1 MKCLILG
8 RENTQIMKLDLVNSF
23 ISWRMKKRFHQIEL
37 FMKYP
42 SEVQNELLFN
52 LLDTA
57 KTTEWGERFGFKD
70 IGSLEDF
77 KNNVPLCNYESIHSE
92 VERMRKGEQNITW
105 PTEIKWFA
113 KSSGTTSNKSKF
125 IPVSQEALEDCHFKG
140 GKDLL
145 SIYCNNNPETSIFSG
160 MSLRLGGS
168 TFMNNKDNNSFYG
181 DLSAIII
188 ENLPFWVE
196 MRSTPN
202 NKISLMDEW
211 EAKIEA
217 IVNTSIKEDVSS
229 LAGVPSWMLVVANKV
244 LAKTG
249 KSNLHEVWPNL
260 EVYMHGG
267 VNFSPYRKQYE
278 ALLPNANFN
287 YLETYNASEGFFGIQ
302 DLSDSEELLLMLDFG
317 IFYEFIPMN
326 AYDDRNSKTISLS
339 EVELDTNYAV
349 VISTNAGLWRYII
362 GDTIKFS
369 SIEPYRFKVSGR
381 TKHFINAFGEELII
395 ENAER
400 ALKKACIKTNAEIL
414 EYSAAPIYMNNNG
427 SGAHQWLIEFSKEPN
442 DLDFFAHSLDQALK
456 ELNSDYEA
464 KRHKNLT
471 LKDPIIIAAK
481 RGLFYKWLKE
491 KGKLGGQHKVPRL
504 ANNRIFMDEL
514 LDINSLQAVG

>member
-1 MKCLILG
+1 
-8 RENTQIMKLDLVNSF
+8 MKLDLVNSF

-52 LLDTA
+52 LLDIA
-57 KTTEWGERFGFKD
+57 KNTEWGKKYGFSSIK
-70 IGSLEDF
+70 SYEDF
-77 KNNVPLCNYESIHSE
+77 KNNIPLSSYPSIQKD
-92 VERMRKGEQNITW
+92 VDRMREGEQNIIW

-113 KSSGTTSNKSKF
+113 KSSGTTSSKSKF
-125 IPVSQEALEDCHFKG
+125 IPVSQEAIEDCHFKG

-217 IVNTSIKEDVSS
+217 IANTSIKEDVSS
-229 LAGVPSWMLVVANKV
+229 LAGVPSWMLVVAKKV
-244 LAKTG
+244 LSKTG

-267 VNFSPYRKQYE
+267 VNFSPYRKQFE
-278 ALLPNANFN
+278 ELLPKPNFN
-287 YLETYNASEGFFGIQ
+287 FLETYNASEGFFGIQ
-302 DLSDSEELLLMLDFG
+302 DLNNSEELLLMLDYG
-317 IFYEFIPMN
+317 IFYEFIPMDK
-326 AYDDRNSKTISLS
+326 YDAENSQTIGLS
-339 EVELDTNYAV
+339 EVELDRNYAV

-369 SIEPYRFKVSGR
+369 SLNPYRITVSGR
-381 TKHFINAFGEELII
+381 TKHFINAFGEEVII

-400 ALKKACIKTNAEIL
+400 ALKTACTKAKAEVL
-414 EYSAAPIYMNNNG
+414 EYTAAPIYMNDKE
-427 SGAHQWLIEFSKEPN
+427 SGAHQWLIEFSKEPA
-442 DLDFFAHSLDQALK
+442 DLDFFAHVLDQSLK

-464 KRHKNLT
+464 KRHKNMA
-471 LKDPIIIAAK
+471 LKPPLVVAAK
-481 RGLFYKWLKE
+481 KGIFYKWLKE

-504 ANNRIFMDEL
+504 ANNRIYMDEL
-514 LDINSLQAVG
+514 LGINHLQAAG

>member
-1 MKCLILG
+1 
-8 RENTQIMKLDLVNSF
+8 MKLDLVNSF

-42 SEVQNELLFN
+42 SEVQNELLFQ
-52 LLDTA
+52 LLDFA
-57 KTTEWGERFGFKD
+57 KDTEWGIKYGFKD
-70 IGSLEDF
+70 INTYEEF
-77 KNNVPLCNYESIHSE
+77 KTNIPLCYYESIQPD
-92 VERMRKGEQNITW
+92 VERLRSGEQNIMW

-125 IPVSQEALEDCHFKG
+125 IPVSQEAIEDCHFKG

-196 MRSTPN
+196 MRSTPS

-217 IVNTSIKEDVSS
+217 IANTSIKEDVSS
-229 LAGVPSWMLVVANKV
+229 LAGVPSWMLVVAKKV
-244 LAKTG
+244 LEKTG
-249 KSNLHEVWPNL
+249 KQNLHEVWPNL

-267 VNFSPYRKQYE
+267 VNFSPYRKQFQ
-278 ALLPNANFN
+278 ALLPNAGFNF
-287 YLETYNASEGFFGIQ
+287 LETYNASEGFFGIQ
-302 DLSDSEELLLMLDFG
+302 DLSEGEELLLMLDYG
-317 IFYEFIPMN
+317 IFYEFIPMDKYL
-326 AYDDRNSKTISLS
+326 AEDSETISLS
-339 EVELDTNYAV
+339 QVELEKNYGV

-362 GDTIKFS
+362 GDTVKFT
-369 SIEPYRFKVSGR
+369 SIEPYRISVSGR

-395 ENAER
+395 DNAEK
-400 ALKKACIKTNAEIL
+400 ALKLACEKTNAEIL
-414 EYSAAPIYMNNNG
+414 EYTAAPIYMNDKG
-427 SGAHQWLIEFSKEPN
+427 SGAHQWLIEFSKNPE
-442 DLDFFAHSLDQALK
+442 DLDFFGHILDQSLK
-456 ELNSDYEA
+456 NLNSDYEA
-464 KRHKNLT
+464 KRHKNMA
-471 LKDPIIIAAK
+471 LKDPQIISAK

-504 ANNRIFMDEL
+504 ANNRIYMEEL
-514 LDINSLQAVG
+514 LSINKLQAVG

>member
-1 MKCLILG
+1 
-8 RENTQIMKLDLVNSF
+8 MKLDLVNSF

-57 KTTEWGERFGFKD
+57 KNTEWGEKYGFKD
-70 IGSLEDF
+70 IASIEDF
-77 KNNVPLCNYESIHSE
+77 KNNIPLSSYESINSE
-92 VERMRKGEQNITW
+92 VDRLREGEQNIMW
-105 PTEIKWFA
+105 PSEIKWFA
-113 KSSGTTSNKSKF
+113 KSSGTTSHKSKF
-125 IPVSQEALEDCHFKG
+125 IPVSQEAIEDCHFKG

-160 MSLRLGGS
+160 MTLRLGGS

-202 NKISLMDEW
+202 NKISLMNEW

-217 IVNTSIKEDVSS
+217 IANTSIKEDVSS
-229 LAGVPSWMLVVANKV
+229 LAGVPSWMLVVAKKV
-244 LAKTG
+244 LDKTG
-249 KSNLHEVWPNL
+249 KQNLHEVWPNL

-267 VNFSPYRKQYE
+267 VNFSPYRKQFE
-278 ALLPNANFN
+278 ALLPNKDFNF
-287 YLETYNASEGFFGIQ
+287 LETYNASEGFFGIQ
-302 DLSDSEELLLMLDFG
+302 DLSETEELLLMLDYG
-317 IFYEFIPMN
+317 IYYEFIPMDE
-326 AYDDRNSKTISLS
+326 YQGENSRTVDLAQ
-339 EVELDTNYAV
+339 VEIGKNYAV
-349 VISTNAGLWRYII
+349 VITTNAGLWRYMI
-362 GDTIKFS
+362 GDTVKFTSIKPFR
-369 SIEPYRFKVSGR
+369 IAVSGR

-400 ALKKACIKTNAEIL
+400 ALKIACHKTNAEVL
-414 EYSAAPIYMNNNG
+414 EFTAAPIYMVGNE
-427 SGAHQWLIEFSKEPN
+427 SGAHQWLIEFSKAPEN
-442 DLDFFAHSLDQALK
+442 LDFFGHVLDEAIK

-464 KRHKNLT
+464 KRHKNMA
-471 LKDPIIIAAK
+471 LKEPIIISAK
-481 RGLFYKWLKE
+481 KGLFYQWLKN

-504 ANNRIFMDEL
+504 ANNRKYMEEL
-514 LDINSLQAVG
+514 LVINTLQAAG

>member
-1 MKCLILG
+1 
-8 RENTQIMKLDLVNSF
+8 MKLDLVNSF

-42 SEVQNELLFN
+42 SEVQNELLFS

-57 KTTEWGERFGFKD
+57 KFTEWGEKFGFKD
-70 IGSLEDF
+70 IGTYEDF
-77 KNNVPLCNYESIHSE
+77 KNNVPLNSYESIQE
-92 VERMRKGEQNITW
+92 DVERMRNGEQNITW

-113 KSSGTTSNKSKF
+113 KSSGTTSAKSKF
-125 IPVSQEALEDCHFKG
+125 IPVSPEAIEDCHFKG

-217 IVNTSIKEDVSS
+217 IANTSIKEDVSS
-229 LAGVPSWMLVVANKV
+229 LAGVPSWMLVVAKKI
-244 LAKTG
+244 LDKTG
-249 KSNLHEVWPNL
+249 KNNLHEVWPNL

-267 VNFSPYRKQYE
+267 VNFGPYRKQFQ
-278 ALLPNANFN
+278 ALLPNKNFN
-287 YLETYNASEGFFGIQ
+287 FLETYNASEGFFGIQ
-302 DLSDSEELLLMLDFG
+302 DLSNSEELLLMLDYG
-317 IFYEFIPMN
+317 IFYEFIPMDE
-326 AYDDRNSKTISLS
+326 YQSENSNTISLS
-339 EVELDTNYAV
+339 QVELGKNYAV

-362 GDTIKFS
+362 GDTVKFS
-369 SIEPYRFKVSGR
+369 SIDPYRIKISGR

-395 ENAER
+395 ENAED
-400 ALKKACIKTNAEIL
+400 ALKIACNKSKSEVL
-414 EYSAAPIYMNNNG
+414 EYSAAPIYMNNNE
-427 SGAHQWLIEFSKEPN
+427 SGAHQWLIEFSKAPE
-442 DLDFFAHSLDQALK
+442 DLSYFGEVLDQALK
-456 ELNSDYEA
+456 GLNSDYEA
-464 KRHKNLT
+464 KRHKNMA
-471 LKDPIIIAAK
+471 LKEPIIIVAK
-481 RGLFYKWLKE
+481 KGLFYKWLKE

-504 ANNRIFMDEL
+504 ANNRIYMDEL
-514 LDINSLQAVG
+514 LSINSLQAVG